1 VTQTSVHSFCRFCP
15 AACGVVIDVLD
26 GRAHAVHGDTDHALS
41 NGYVCPKGMTLIE
54 DQYSARRLRFAA
66 MSVRGEQ
73 QPASVAEVLDDL
85 ALRLSSIVDAYGPDA
100 VATFRGNAAYTDRGA
115 MFVARRFMEGLGT
128 ASRYSTRSL
137 DAVSK
142 EAVGALMG
150 RRPDFAAFPI
160 MDTERATLTVLVGS
174 NPVVSHG
181 HDFWAA
187 DPVRRIKRLR
197 ERGELW
203 VIDPRKTETARLA
216 DRHIAP
222 RPGTDYAVLA
232 YMVGEI
238 LREGSDQQYLADHAI
253 NVDALRSAVAPFT
266 AESVSAIADVDIA
279 DVDELVAAIRRHG
292 RLAGKSGTGLSMSAN
307 PCVPEWLLWALH
319 AVTGSFE
326 RPGGLWFNPDFFVRV
341 DRRLRDAATSGSAAS
356 LAVAPTGSPA
366 PSRPELAPRPDER
379 PSAALIDEIEHRNV
393 RALVVFGGNPVLSM
407 PGESRVAAALGS
419 LDVLAV
425 IDVARTGTTDLATHV
440 LPARS
445 QLERG
450 DLTAATMLLPVIFG
464 QHTSAVVAP
473 TGDAQPMWRLFAEL
487 GRRMHIDVLP
497 DGVDLE
503 SSDDDVLSAAASRAD
518 VPFEELRR
526 APSGVVSGGPELGW
540 VEELLL
546 PDGRWDVA
554 PSVLVEQLEA
564 LPMVGDDSLRL
575 VPRRQRRHL
584 NYRLTVLED
593 EGVRMDA
600 PEFIV
605 SPADAARLNLVDGQ
619 HVTIRS
625 EHGELSGCLRVDDS
639 IREGAVSIPHGFES
653 ANVNALTSTS
663 IDVDPVS
670 GMVRMAGV
678 ELEVV
683 AS

>member
-1 VTQTSVHSFCRFCP
+1 MMETSVHSFCRFCP

-26 GRAHAVHGDTDHALS
+26 GRAHAVHGDTDHAMS

-54 DQYSARRLRFAA
+54 DQYSARRLHTGAI
-66 MSVRGEQ
+66 SVRGEQ
-73 QPASVAEVLDDL
+73 QTASVAEVLDDL
-85 ALRLSSIVDAYGPDA
+85 AAKLSSIVDAYGPDA

-160 MDTERATLTVLVGS
+160 MDTERATLTVLVGT

-203 VIDPRKTETARLA
+203 VIDPRRTETARLA

-238 LREGSDQQYLADHAI
+238 LRDGSDQQYLADHAI
-253 NVDALRSAVAPFT
+253 NVDVLRSAVAPFT
-266 AESVSAIADVDIA
+266 AETVSAIADVDIA
-279 DVDELVAAIRRHG
+279 DVDELVSAIRRHG

-319 AVTGSFE
+319 IVTGSFE

-341 DRRLRDAATSGSAAS
+341 DRRLRDAASGLTPSS
-356 LAVAPTGSPA
+356 AVAPTGSPA

-379 PSAALIDEIEHRNV
+379 PSAALVDEIEQGNV

-407 PGESRVAAALGS
+407 PGESRVAAALRS

-445 QLERG
+445 QLERS

-473 TGDAQPMWRLFAEL
+473 TGDAQPMWRVFAEL

-497 DGVDLE
+497 DGLNLE
-503 SSDDDVLSAAASRAD
+503 SSDDDVLSVAASRAD

-526 APSGVVSGGPELGW
+526 ASSGVVSGGPELGW

-546 PDGRWDVA
+546 PDGRWDAA
-554 PSVLVEQLEA
+554 PSVLVAQLEA
-564 LPMVGDDSLRL
+564 LPLVGDESLRL

-584 NYRLTVLED
+584 NYRLTTLED

-605 SPADAARLNLVDGQ
+605 NPVDAGGLNLIDGQ
-619 HVTIRS
+619 QVTVRS

-639 IREGAVSIPHGFES
+639 IREGAVSIPHGFEL

-678 ELEVV
+678 ELEVLP
-683 AS
+683 S

>member
-1 VTQTSVHSFCRFCP
+1 MSQ
-15 AACGVVIDVLD
+15 
-26 GRAHAVHGDTDHALS
+26 
-41 NGYVCPKGMTLIE
+41 GYVCPKGMTLIE
-54 DQYSARRLRFAA
+54 DQYSARRLHTAA
-66 MSVRGEQ
+66 MSVRGERQ
-73 QPASVAEVLDDL
+73 TASVAEVLDDL
-85 ALRLSSIVDAYGPDA
+85 AAKLSSIVDAYGPDA

-160 MDTERATLTVLVGS
+160 MDTERATLTVLVGT

-203 VIDPRKTETARLA
+203 VIDPRRTETARLA

-238 LREGSDQQYLADHAI
+238 LREGSNQQYLADHAI
-253 NVDALRSAVAPFT
+253 NVDALRSAVVPFT
-266 AESVSAIADVDIA
+266 AETVSAIADVDIA

-292 RLAGKSGTGLSMSAN
+292 RLAGKSGTGLSMSAK

-319 AVTGSFE
+319 IVTGSFE

-341 DRRLRDAATSGSAAS
+341 DRRLRDAATSGLPLSS
-356 LAVAPTGSPA
+356 AVAPTGSPA

-379 PSAALIDEIEHRNV
+379 PSAALVDEIEQGNV

-407 PGESRVAAALGS
+407 PGESRVAAALSS

-487 GRRMHIDVLP
+487 GHRMHIDVLP
-497 DGVDLE
+497 DGLDLE
-503 SSDDDVLSAAASRAD
+503 SSDDDVLSVAASRAD

-526 APSGVVSGGPELGW
+526 ASSGVVSGGPELGW

-546 PDGRWDVA
+546 PDGRWDAA
-554 PSVLVEQLEA
+554 PAVLVEQLKA
-564 LPMVGDDSLRL
+564 LPMVGDNSLRL

-593 EGVRMDA
+593 EGLRMDA
-600 PEFIV
+600 PDFIV
-605 SPADAARLNLVDGQ
+605 NPADAWRMNLMDGQ
-619 HVTIRS
+619 QVTVRS

-639 IREGAVSIPHGFES
+639 IRAGAVSIPHGFEL

-663 IDVDPVS
+663 IEVDPVS

-683 AS
+683 PS